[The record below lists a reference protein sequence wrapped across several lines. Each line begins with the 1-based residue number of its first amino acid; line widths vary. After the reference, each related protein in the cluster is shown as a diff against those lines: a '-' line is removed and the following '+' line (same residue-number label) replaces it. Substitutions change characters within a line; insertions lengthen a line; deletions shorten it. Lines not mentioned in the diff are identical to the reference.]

1 MASEMMLVEKIGGLG
16 KDIGEIAAW
25 IEKVQEI
32 LGDFDQAEA
41 VPEEVP
47 WDPPPTATPAPIAT
61 PKCLRP
67 ESVMTPTTSIGDLVQ
82 TLGALHDWLKDL
94 QEMING
100 PSL

>member
-1 MASEMMLVEKIGGLG
+1 MASELKLVDKIGGLG

-32 LGDFDQAEA
+32 LGEFDPTDS
-41 VPEEVP
+41 VPVEVP

-61 PKCLRP
+61 PRCLRP
-67 ESVMTPTTSIGDLVQ
+67 VSVTTPTTSLGDLVQ
-82 TLGALHDWLKDL
+82 TLGALHEWLEDL
-94 QEMING
+94 REMING